1 MGKRYDGNDRGF
13 SKSDSASGIFQSKS
27 VASVTVETDPKVS
40 ANPLVRQDA
49 HGGFAVTRDA
59 LGNVTAAAQANSP
72 AIAVSRDQSGNVVV
86 NIDQDVKN
94 PLSPAL
100 GFLTPGISASLTV
113 IVSPDASTL
122 SYSGS
127 TSQFP
132 ANELNIASSYGT
144 EQVFGFMPNP
154 DATPFSLYLPNNTV
168 QGGCSIGVDCDS
180 TTKAVK

>member
-1 MGKRYDGNDRGF
+1 M
-13 SKSDSASGIFQSKS
+13 
-27 VASVTVETDPKVS
+27 
-40 ANPLVRQDA
+40 
-49 HGGFAVTRDA
+49 
-59 LGNVTAAAQANSP
+59 
-72 AIAVSRDQSGNVVV
+72 
-86 NIDQDVKN
+86 
-94 PLSPAL
+94 
-100 GFLTPGISASLTV
+100 